1 MPKKKEQGNHL
12 AIEGEFT
19 IYTVGELKEQILGA
33 LLANDEFEMDLSAVE
48 EFDAA
53 GLQLLIMTKKG
64 ASALNRKFRLTGCS
78 AAVLS
83 LLDLSGLASFFG
95 DSLTYAKSKEAIA

>member
-1 MPKKKEQGNHL
+1 MPKKKEQSNHL

-19 IYTVGELKEQILGA
+19 IYTVGELKERILGA
-33 LLANDEFEMDLSAVE
+33 LLANDELEMDLSAVE

-53 GLQLLIMTKKG
+53 GLQLLIVAKKG

-83 LLDLSGLASFFG
+83 LLDLSGLESFFG
-95 DSLTYAKSKEAIA
+95 DSLTTSEAGVA

>member
-1 MPKKKEQGNHL
+1 MPQKKERSNL
-12 AIEGEFT
+12 LVIEGELT
-19 IYTVGELKEQILGA
+19 IYTVGELKERILGT
-33 LLANDEFEMDLSAVE
+33 LLANDELEMDLSAVE

-53 GLQLLIMTKKG
+53 GLQLLIVAKKG
-64 ASALNRKFRLTGCS
+64 ASALNRKFHLTGCS

-95 DSLTYAKSKEAIA
+95 DSLTCATSEEEIA

>member
-1 MPKKKEQGNHL
+1 MQKKKERDNL
-12 AIEGEFT
+12 LVIEGELT
-19 IYTVGELKEQILGA
+19 IYTVGELKERILGT
-33 LLANDEFEMDLSAVE
+33 LLANDELEIDLSAVE

-53 GLQLLIMTKKG
+53 GLQLLIMAKKG

-95 DSLTYAKSKEAIA
+95 DSLTTSEASVA